1 MELLKGAAVSAGI
14 RQEVE
19 TLIKDLDRT
28 PVLAIVRVGEK
39 PDDLSYERSAVKKM
53 EAFGLK
59 ARSYVFDAEIS
70 DADFKKAF
78 ATAFWCCGRCR
89 SRFGKRTSSG

>member
-39 PDDLSYERSAVKKM
+39 PDDLSYERSAVKKKH
-53 EAFGLK
+53 A
-59 ARSYVFDAEIS
+59 I
-70 DADFKKAF
+70 
-78 ATAFWCCGRCR
+78 
-89 SRFGKRTSSG
+89 